1 MCREP
6 EAGRLWNR
14 WIKRCAAVL
23 LVAGMVG
30 WLGGCATSSSGVSKF
45 TTVVIDAG
53 HGGHDSGTVSR
64 RTGRLLLEKD
74 IALDTAL
81 RVERKL
87 RAAGVRTV
95 MTRRDDRFI
104 PLNTRVA
111 ISNQH
116 RNSIF
121 LSIHYNHSPKRHIS
135 GVEIYHNRRGTD
147 RLAYDLL
154 ASISRDSKRKKRFVK
169 TANFRVLRYSR
180 GPAFLVECGFLSNA
194 TEAARCSDP
203 DHREVIA
210 DAIVKAF
217 LKQRR

>member
-1 MCREP
+1 
-6 EAGRLWNR
+6 
-14 WIKRCAAVL
+14 
-23 LVAGMVG
+23 MVG
-30 WLGGCATSSSGVSKF
+30 WLGGCASPGGVSKF

-53 HGGHDSGTVSR
+53 HGGHDSGALSR
-64 RTGRLLLEKD
+64 RTGRLIKEKD

-87 RAAGVRTV
+87 RAAGVNTV

-111 ISNQH
+111 ISNRH
-116 RNSIF
+116 RHSIF
-121 LSIHYNHSPKRHIS
+121 LSIHYNDSPKRHIN

-154 ASISRDSKRKKRFVK
+154 ASISRTAGHRKRFVK
-169 TANFRVLRYSR
+169 TANFRVLRYSQ
-180 GPAFLVECGFLSNA
+180 GPSVLVECGFLSNA
-194 TEAARCSDP
+194 SEAARCADP
-203 DHREVIA
+203 LHREAIA
-210 DAIVKAF
+210 EAIVQAF